1 MSLLLEVA
9 KVAEDEPLTPTGG
22 WSVGDLANLGMM
34 LSSDEFSFRLDLH
47 NLNCLFDLVENAEDG
62 EVRCTNGD
70 ILEVSP
76 RENDV
81 TIRLQDDDTFPNG
94 LLIPLKTL
102 KDMGIDQYEE
112 DAGEVAD
119 PTEPVEQPTSEFEDL
134 TTSDTIVAEDYVNL
148 DEGIKRAFRRSGS
161 KIKRGFRVTSGFRKG
176 RVVAS
181 AKAAFRPRA
190 KASTRMKL
198 KIAGRKK
205 KIIRIM
211 KGKRTRRKPSSK
223 RLVRMNKT
231 LSKK

>member
-34 LSSDEFSFRLDLH
+34 LSSDDFSFRLDSH
-47 NLNCLFDLVENAEDG
+47 NLNVLFDLAENAEDG
-62 EVRCTNGD
+62 EVRTTKGD
-70 ILEVSP
+70 ILEVST
-76 RENDV
+76 RENDIV
-81 TIRLQDDDTFPNG
+81 IRLQDDDTFPNG

-112 DAGEVAD
+112 DDGES
-119 PTEPVEQPTSEFEDL
+119 VEQPASEFEDL
-134 TTSDTIVAEDYVNL
+134 NADDTIVAEDYVNL
-148 DEGIKRAFRRSGS
+148 DEGIKKAFRRSGS

-211 KGKRTRRKPSSK
+211 KGKRTRRRPMSK

-231 LSKK
+231 LSHRK